1 MRDLL
6 NEISPVN
13 PGRSP
18 EEALARAALPGDTV
32 VAIDNPYVGK
42 NPQGLLRLLR
52 SGSLGSDEE
61 GQVRQAL
68 VLFEGFSGDRVTG
81 GMDRPAK
88 ALPPAPE
95 EALPDVVEN
104 PDRVPELEDV
114 FRSWGDW

>member
-18 EEALARAALPGDTV
+18 EEDAAGAALPGDAA
-32 VAIDNPYVGK
+32 VAVSIDNPYVGK

-52 SGSLGSDEE
+52 SRSLGPEEE

-68 VLFEGFSGDRVTG
+68 ILFEGFSGDRVSG
-81 GMDRPAK
+81 GMDLPDK
-88 ALPPAPE
+88 APPPAPE
-95 EALPDVVEN
+95 EALPDVVGN

-114 FRSWGDW
+114 FRS